1 MPAPLRLPHASDCL
15 RFLRESAGA
24 LHQMLSPLSPAE
36 RDETWQE
43 IHTELS
49 RFERADGFEG
59 PCELIVGW
67 GIKGRPAQ

>member
-1 MPAPLRLPHASDCL
+1 
-15 RFLRESAGA
+15 
-24 LHQMLSPLSPAE
+24 MLSGLPPTE

-49 RFERADGFEG
+49 RFERPAGFNG

-67 GIKGRPAQ
+67 GTKK